1 MSRTHFKALMNSEY
15 LGAYSLEDGRDIV
28 LTIDYIKVET
38 VTGTDGKKE
47 DLPVCHWKENQK
59 GMILNSTNMK
69 MIAKVLGSNY
79 IEDWSGKQIQIGI
92 EKVKAFGDLV
102 EALRVRRYAPKQ
114 KQAATASSELICESC
129 GKPIQAQFGMTPQQ
143 IADSTKQRYNKCLCG
158 SCAQTEKDKQ
168 GNGSSKG

>member
-1 MSRTHFKALMNSEY
+1 MSRTHYRKLVNPEF
-15 LGAYSLEDGRDIV
+15 LGAYSLEDGKDIV

-79 IEDWSGKQIQIGI
+79 IEDWSGRQIQIGI

-114 KQAATASSELICESC
+114 KQAATASSELICEGC
-129 GKPIQAQFGMTPQQ
+129 GQVIKAAYSLTPQQ
-143 IADSTKQRYNKCLCG
+143 IWENTFQKYGKHYCADCGVKANEATKAK
-158 SCAQTEKDKQ
+158 
-168 GNGSSKG
+168 

>member
-15 LGAYSLEDGRDIV
+15 LGAYSLEDGKDIV

-79 IEDWSGKQIQIGI
+79 IEDWSGRQIQIGI

-114 KQAATASSELICESC
+114 KTVETASSELICESC
-129 GKPIQAQFGMTPQQ
+129 GKPIQSQFGMTPQQ
-143 IADSTKQRYNKCLCG
+143 IADSTKKKFNRQLCG
-158 SCAQTEKDKQ
+158 SCAAAEKDKA
-168 GNGSSKG
+168 NGKTGD

>member
-15 LGAYSLEDGRDIV
+15 LGAYSLEDGKDIV

-114 KQAATASSELICESC
+114 KQAATASSELICEIC
-129 GKPIQAQFGMTPQQ
+129 GKPIVAAYGMSAIQVAENTKAKYSKT
-143 IADSTKQRYNKCLCG
+143 ICADCAVKEAEKNK
-158 SCAQTEKDKQ
+158 
-168 GNGSSKG
+168 

>member
-15 LGAYSLEDGRDIV
+15 LGAYSLEDGKDIV

-79 IEDWSGKQIQIGI
+79 IEDWSGRQIQIGI

-114 KQAATASSELICESC
+114 KQAATASSELICEIC
-129 GKPIQAQFGMTPQQ
+129 GKPIVAAYGMT
-143 IADSTKQRYNKCLCG
+143 ADQVAANTKAKYSKTICADCAVKEAEKNK
-158 SCAQTEKDKQ
+158 
-168 GNGSSKG
+168 